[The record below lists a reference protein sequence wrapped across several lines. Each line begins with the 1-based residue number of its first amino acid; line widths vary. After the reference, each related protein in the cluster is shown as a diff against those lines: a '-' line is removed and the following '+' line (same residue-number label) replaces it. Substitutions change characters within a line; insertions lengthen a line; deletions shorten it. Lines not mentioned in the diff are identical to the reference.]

1 MSTYRKAIHILSGTD
16 DDIIESMPI
25 SVKRKRA
32 SWAYMLVFTAMLSF
46 AGAYHFMLTMFID
59 NSSTEITIPIS
70 GYVIAFLIAIIY
82 TGGMALFSIDS
93 MSSSNKLY
101 ALLRMPISFVSSVL
115 IALPLTLHMFS
126 DSIYQKINENL
137 NHKTEQYITAN
148 VKVDTSLND
157 SISILQKEINDLRN
171 YKNNAMKEADEFSLL
186 EHNEVIGKGIGNTIA
201 KCGPKC
207 EKFKSQKED
216 ALFKVAQIESKI
228 KLKYAKIDK
237 LRNQYNAD
245 NMKKE
250 KSTKAYFNE
259 LNSIQSYDIL
269 SQIKVLEEL
278 MFENTIISVIV
289 ALLVLTLIILDLLP
303 TIGKLFTDTNE
314 YDVLLSNRIKI
325 NRAKLMSVFYSN
337 MNKISKGD
345 TSMNVIPLMITTV
358 EK

>member
-1 MSTYRKAIHILSGTD
+1 MSTYTKVIHILSGTD
-16 DDIIESMPI
+16 DDIIKSMPI

-32 SWAYMLVFTAMLSF
+32 SWAYMLIFTAMLSF

-70 GYVIAFLIAIIY
+70 GYIIAFLVAIIY

-115 IALPLTLHMFS
+115 IALPLTLQMFS
-126 DSIYQKINENL
+126 NSIYQKIDENL
-137 NHKTEQYITAN
+137 HDKTEQYIATN

-157 SISILQKEINDLRN
+157 SISSLQKEINDLST
-171 YKNNAMKEADEFSLL
+171 YKNNAMKEANEFSFLA
-186 EHNEVIGKGIGNTIA
+186 HNEAIGKGIGNTIA

-207 EKFKSQKED
+207 KKFESQKKD
-216 ALFKVAQIESKI
+216 ALFKVSQTESKI
-228 KLKYAKIDK
+228 ELKYAKIDK
-237 LRNQYNAD
+237 LRDQYNID
-245 NMKKE
+245 NMKKDE
-250 KSTKAYFNE
+250 STKAYSSK

-278 MFENTIISVIV
+278 MRENTIIFIIV
-289 ALLVLTLIILDLLP
+289 VLLILTLIILDLLP

-325 NRAKLMSVFYSN
+325 NIAKLMGIFYSN
-337 MNKISKGD
+337 MNKISRGD
-345 TSMNVIPLMITTV
+345 TKINVMPLMTTTV